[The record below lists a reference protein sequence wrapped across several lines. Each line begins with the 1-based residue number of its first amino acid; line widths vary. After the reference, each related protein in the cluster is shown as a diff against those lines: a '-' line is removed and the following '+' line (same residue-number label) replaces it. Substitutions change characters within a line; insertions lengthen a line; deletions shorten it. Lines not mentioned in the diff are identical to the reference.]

1 MSKLHDPNLKDC
13 EKPLYVF
20 EQEVICDRLIRALE
34 SFYES
39 PKEKVRS
46 SYYIVQLVPSYN
58 YFISYNNAGWTF
70 SEIVHI
76 TQEQLDKYL
85 ILYDT
90 ISMPFLEYMEIL
102 HEG

>member
-1 MSKLHDPNLKDC
+1 MSKIHDPDLKDC

-34 SFYES
+34 SFYEA
-39 PKEKVRS
+39 PKENIWTT
-46 SYYIVQLVPSYN
+46 YYSVQLVPSYN
-58 YFISYNNAGWTF
+58 YFISYNSAGWTF

-90 ISMPFLEYMEIL
+90 VSMPFLEYMEIL

>member
-1 MSKLHDPNLKDC
+1 MSKLHDPNLKDS

-20 EQEVICDRLIRALE
+20 EQEVICDRLVNALKY
-34 SFYES
+34 FYDGS
-39 PKEKVRS
+39 RIDGKPS
-46 SYYIVQLVPSYN
+46 SVIYLVPSYG
-58 YFISYNNAGWTF
+58 YFISYNNFAWTF
-70 SEIVHI
+70 SEKVYI